1 MVSHQVSEN
10 LVQLDLNLVG
20 LVVQATEAVEDVV
33 ISARNHLKTCRHG
46 RCGKNRLEEK
56 VTKP

>member
-10 LVQLDLNLVG
+10 LVQLDMNLVG

-33 ISARNHLKTCRHG
+33 ISARNHLKTCR
-46 RCGKNRLEEK
+46 CGKNRLEEK